1 MAMSDENQFAATLGW
16 LTSEQHLA
24 ALQAEQTGDGGRFR
38 GKTVL
43 VTGAGS
49 GIGFAICEAFAR
61 EGAVII
67 ANDLPTQDRLAALK
81 SAIEALGGTCTIRQ
95 GDVSDPQ
102 TAAGIFANI
111 ETLDVLV
118 NNAGYL
124 AEVPLTEMTD
134 AQWDHMIKVHL
145 YGSFYFA
152 RSAARLMRRQG
163 FGRII
168 NIASDLGQLGCENL
182 AHYSAAKGGIIAF
195 TKSLARELG
204 QEGILVNAV
213 APGGILTPLVSRLGN
228 DYIERE
234 AKLYPLNRLG
244 LPSEIAAVV
253 LFLAS
258 NAATFM
264 TGQVIGVNG
273 GGVMNS

>member
-1 MAMSDENQFAATLGW
+1 MAMTEENKLAATLGW
-16 LTSEQHLA
+16 LTGEQHLA
-24 ALQAEQTGDGGRFR
+24 ALQAEQTQEGGRFC

-49 GIGFAICEAFAR
+49 GIGFAICEALAR
-61 EGAVII
+61 EGAQII
-67 ANDLPTQDRLAALK
+67 ANDLPTQNKLAVLK
-81 SAIEALGGTCTIRQ
+81 STIEARGGTCTLKL

-102 TAAGIFANI
+102 TAAKIFADI

-124 AEVPLTEMTD
+124 AEVPLSEMTD
-134 AQWDHMIKVHL
+134 AQWDQMIKVHL

-152 RSAARLMRRQG
+152 RGAVGLMRRQG

-168 NIASDLGQLGCENL
+168 NIASDLGQIGCQNL
-182 AHYSAAKGGIIAF
+182 AHYSAAKGGIIAL

-204 QEGILVNAV
+204 GQGILVNAV
-213 APGGILTPLVSRLGN
+213 APGGILTPLVGRLG
-228 DYIERE
+228 DEYIENE

-264 TGQVIGVNG
+264 TGQVVGVNG
-273 GGVMNS
+273 GGVMNG

>member
-1 MAMSDENQFAATLGW
+1 MSDQNQFGATLGW

-24 ALQAEQTGDGGRFR
+24 ALQAERTAEGGRFK

-61 EGAVII
+61 EGATII
-67 ANDLPTQDRLAALK
+67 ANDLPTQDNLLALK
-81 SAIEALGGTCTIRQ
+81 LAIEAQGGICIVRP
-95 GDVSDPQ
+95 GDVSDPL
-102 TAAGIFANI
+102 TAAGIFAKI
-111 ETLDVLV
+111 EKLDVLV

-124 AEVPLTEMTD
+124 MEVKLSEMTD

-152 RSAARLMRRQG
+152 RGAAGLMQRQG

-204 QEGILVNAV
+204 PDGILVNAV
-213 APGGILTPLVSRLGN
+213 APGGILTPLVGRLGN
-228 DYIERE
+228 DYIKKE
-234 AKLYPLNRLG
+234 ANLYPLKRLG
-244 LPSEIAAVV
+244 LPSEISSVV

-258 NAATFM
+258 SGATFM

>member
-1 MAMSDENQFAATLGW
+1 MSDQNQLGATLGW

-24 ALQAEQTGDGGRFR
+24 ALQAERTVDGGRFH

-61 EGAVII
+61 EGATII
-67 ANDLPTQDRLAALK
+67 ANDLPTQHNLVGLK
-81 SAIEALGGTCTIRQ
+81 QGIEARGGTCLLRH

-111 ETLDVLV
+111 EKLDVLV

-124 AEVPLTEMTD
+124 VEVPLSEMTD

-152 RSAARLMRRQG
+152 RGAVALMREQG

-182 AHYSAAKGGIIAF
+182 THYSAAKGGIIAF

-204 QEGILVNAV
+204 SQGILVNAV
-213 APGGILTPLVSRLGN
+213 APGGILTPLVGRLGN
-228 DYIERE
+228 DYIEKE
-234 AKLYPLNRLG
+234 AKLYPLKRLG
-244 LPSEIAAVV
+244 LPSEISAVV